1 MNVSR
6 YISAKIDG
14 ADSGSF
20 TASVTKIAVI
30 SIAMGLAVMVVSFAI
45 LQGFRNE
52 IQGKIF
58 SFGAH
63 LQISRYDTNNSLEV
77 APIAGPRLVKQLSR
91 FPQVKYTQ
99 PYAVKTAIIKTTD
112 EVMGVVLKG
121 IAEQGGQSPMRQN
134 LVAGKF
140 INFGDSVASNDVLI
154 SRKVSDKLRLNVGD
168 EALFYFIQ
176 NPPRI
181 RKFRVSG
188 IYSTGLD
195 EFDEVYVIGD
205 IRQIRQLNAWPD
217 SLVGGMEV
225 VLKNFTSSTEL
236 EWHRTINGKRWPIP
250 AFREGKNLDNTA
262 LELYEK
268 LPYDLKIDKITEQY
282 AQLFD
287 WLQLLNRN
295 VIIFLILIIFVAAF
309 NIVATIFIMIL
320 ERTNMIGILKA
331 LGATDTQIRGMF
343 FHRGISLTLRG
354 IVIGNVIGLGFCA
367 LQYYFK
373 IIPLDPENYYMDRVP
388 IHWNWQILL
397 LLNVATLASSLLA
410 VMVPT
415 YLISRI
421 NPVKAIKFD

>member
-6 YISAKIDG
+6 YISQKIDGG

-20 TASVTKIAVI
+20 TSSVTKIAII

-52 IQGKIF
+52 IQNKIF

-77 APIAGPRLVKQLSR
+77 APIAGPKLVQQLKA
-91 FPQVKYTQ
+91 FPEVKSTQ
-99 PYAVKTAIIKTTD
+99 PYAVKTAIIKTKD
-112 EVMGVVLKG
+112 EVLGVVLKG
-121 IAEQGGQSPMRQN
+121 IAETGGPSPMREN

-140 INFGDSVASNDVLI
+140 ISFSDSSASDDVLI
-154 SRKVSDKLRLNVGD
+154 SRKVADKLRLAVG
-168 EALFYFIQ
+168 EKALFYFIQ

-181 RKFRVSG
+181 RQFRVCG

-205 IRQIRQLNAWPD
+205 IRQIRELNSPAWPD

-225 VLKNFTSSTEL
+225 VLKDFKTLDKTADNF
-236 EWHRTINGKRWPIP
+236 
-250 AFREGKNLDNTA
+250 
-262 LELYEK
+262 YER

-295 VIIFLILIIFVAAF
+295 VIIFLLLIIFVATF
-309 NIVATIFIMIL
+309 NMVATIFIMIL

-331 LGATDTQIRGMF
+331 LGATDNQIRRMFFFRGLSLTIRGM
-343 FHRGISLTLRG
+343 L
-354 IVIGNVIGLGFCA
+354 IGNLVAVGFCA
-367 LQYYFK
+367 IQYYFK
-373 IIPLDPENYYMDRVP
+373 VIPLDPENYYMDRVP
-388 IHWNWQILL
+388 ISWDPKMLL
-397 LLNVATLASSLLA
+397 LLNVATFAASLLA
-410 VMVPT
+410 VLIPT
-415 YLISRI
+415 YLIARI
-421 NPVKAIKFD
+421 KPVVAIKFD